1 MSWCITLALLST
13 TSKKNKA
20 QVMVMTY
27 ENPIQSLWIMRRRQ
41 HTRILH
47 VALQVPKL
55 SQPNT
60 TDINNIRRGHD
71 RRLGIRSR
79 QLRAE
84 RHDETEQIL
93 VERKETQETRGN
105 SRGLVRLRRG
115 RVRHLGGIRGH
126 GLAVEVSDGKDVD
139 GDSATITTTS
149 PLGILNPIS
158 HVIS

>member
-1 MSWCITLALLST
+1 
-13 TSKKNKA
+13 
-20 QVMVMTY
+20 
-27 ENPIQSLWIMRRRQ
+27 MRRRQ

-60 TDINNIRRGHD
+60 TDINDIRRGHD

-93 VERKETQETRGN
+93 VERKETQETRGD

-115 RVRHLGGIRGH
+115 RMGYLGGIRGH

-149 PLGILNPIS
+149 PLGILIHPIS
-158 HVIS
+158 QCSFLFPLACNLSLQPVRKRRRTHHPPRLIV